1 MGVKL
6 YEMVGVII
14 PRLFAAS
21 ILTKKSFMLWSLLAL
36 FSKVMVQSSLVV
48 WMVAVIDDA
57 VRCDTKTVNNLLET
71 DLPTRYCFLKE
82 LRLRNKLQVVAYTV
96 NGDVL
101 DTIMQSKGESEKQKI
116 ASSVRCFSWDSYV
129 VGFDQNVPLWKGNSR
144 CSFYQYP
151 LDSILLVPS

>member
-1 MGVKL
+1 
-6 YEMVGVII
+6 
-14 PRLFAAS
+14 
-21 ILTKKSFMLWSLLAL
+21 
-36 FSKVMVQSSLVV
+36 MVQSSLVV

-71 DLPTRYCFLKE
+71 DLPTRYYFLKE

-116 ASSVRCFSWDSYV
+116 ASSVRCFS
-129 VGFDQNVPLWKGNSR
+129 
-144 CSFYQYP
+144 
-151 LDSILLVPS
+151 